1 MKTISDNIDKLL
13 GQRNWTYRTFA
24 YQLNVPYMRA
34 YDLIRGYMEDDVPE
48 SMYQRVADAFEIGLA
63 ELYKG
68 TKRDGNE
75 NTKT

>member
-24 YQLNVPYMRA
+24 YQLNVPYKRA
-34 YDLIRGYMEDDVPE
+34 YDLIRGYLEDDVPE
-48 SMYQRVADAFEIGLA
+48 SMYQRVADVFEIDLA

-68 TKRDGNE
+68 TKRDGHE
-75 NTKT
+75 DTKT

>member
-34 YDLIRGYMEDDVPE
+34 YDLIRGYLEDDVPE
-48 SMYQRVADAFEIGLA
+48 SMYQRVADVFEIDLA

-68 TKRDGNE
+68 TKRDGHE
-75 NTKT
+75 DTKT